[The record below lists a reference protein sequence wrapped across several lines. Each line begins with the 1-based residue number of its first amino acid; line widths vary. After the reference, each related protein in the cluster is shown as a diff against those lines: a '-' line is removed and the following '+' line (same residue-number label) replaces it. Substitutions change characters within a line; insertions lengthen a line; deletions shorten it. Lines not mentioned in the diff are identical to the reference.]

1 MEIERVIVGE
11 LEENCYIVS
20 KDGECLIIDPGSEFD
35 KIKDKVGNREV
46 LAVLVTH
53 HHFDHVGALKEVVSY
68 YKTNVYDFN
77 NLVEKEYLIGPFK
90 FKVIRNP
97 GHTMDSV
104 SFYFY
109 DDKSMFVGDFVF
121 LDSIGRCDLDG
132 GNFSLMRESIN
143 KIKTYSNDIMLYPGH
158 GSKTLLGYEKENNYY
173 FN

>member
-1 MEIERVIVGE
+1 
-11 LEENCYIVS
+11 
-20 KDGECLIIDPGSEFD
+20 
-35 KIKDKVGNREV
+35 
-46 LAVLVTH
+46 
-53 HHFDHVGALKEVVSY
+53 
-68 YKTNVYDFN
+68 
-77 NLVEKEYLIGPFK
+77 
-90 FKVIRNP
+90 
-97 GHTMDSV
+97 MDSV

-109 DDKSMFVGDFVF
+109 DDKAMFVGDFVF